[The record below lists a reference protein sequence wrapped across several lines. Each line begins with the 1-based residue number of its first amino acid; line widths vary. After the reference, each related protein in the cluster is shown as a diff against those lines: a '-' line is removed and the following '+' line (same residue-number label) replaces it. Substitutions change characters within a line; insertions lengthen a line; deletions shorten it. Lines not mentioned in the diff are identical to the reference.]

1 MGEAVIRTG
10 IGTLIVSALMVCPV
24 ATLHGQDKADATSPP
39 KNAPAHH
46 PANNNHPHHR
56 AGEWLQQHGHLA
68 PDQQQKALDN
78 DPDFKKLPPQRQEQL
93 REQLRKFSS
102 LPPEQQKQ
110 WLNRIQFME
119 SLTPEQRQRL
129 RAANQ
134 HFQGLPQERKMM
146 VRTALRHL
154 RQMDPQ
160 GREQVFQS
168 QQFRDTFS
176 EDEQGL
182 LRNLAEISP
191 PSPLK

>member
-1 MGEAVIRTG
+1 MIRTG
-10 IGTLIVSALMVCPV
+10 IGVLILSALVVCPA
-24 ATLHGQDKADATSPP
+24 ATLYGQDKADTPPAP
-39 KNAPAHH
+39 KNAHRA
-46 PANNNHPHHR
+46 ANHPDHR

-78 DPDFKKLPPQRQEQL
+78 DPEFKKLQPQRQEQL

-102 LPPEQQKQ
+102 LPPAQQKQ
-110 WLNRIQFME
+110 WLTRIQFME

-134 HFQGLPQERKMM
+134 HFQGLPQDRKVM

-154 RQMDPQ
+154 RQMDPP

-191 PSPLK
+191 PAPLK

>member
-1 MGEAVIRTG
+1 MS
-10 IGTLIVSALMVCPV
+10 TLMACPA
-24 ATLHGQDKADATSPP
+24 ATLCGQEKADTPSPP
-39 KNAPAHH
+39 KSAPARR
-46 PANNNHPHHR
+46 PAANNHPNHR
-56 AGEWLQQHGHLA
+56 AGEWLQQHGHLS
-68 PDQQQKALDN
+68 PDQQQKALED
-78 DPDFKKLPPQRQEQL
+78 DPEFKKLPPQRQEQL
-93 REQLRKFSS
+93 RAQLRKFSS
-102 LPPEQQKQ
+102 LTPEQQKQ
-110 WLNRIQFME
+110 LLNRIQFME
-119 SLTPEQRQRL
+119 SLTPEQRQHL

-134 HFQGLPQERKMM
+134 HFQGLPEDRKKM

-182 LRNLAEISP
+182 LRNLSEISP

>member
-1 MGEAVIRTG
+1 
-10 IGTLIVSALMVCPV
+10 
-24 ATLHGQDKADATSPP
+24 
-39 KNAPAHH
+39 
-46 PANNNHPHHR
+46 
-56 AGEWLQQHGHLA
+56 
-68 PDQQQKALDN
+68 
-78 DPDFKKLPPQRQEQL
+78 
-93 REQLRKFSS
+93 
-102 LPPEQQKQ
+102 
-110 WLNRIQFME
+110 ME
-119 SLTPEQRQRL
+119 SLSPEQRQRL

-182 LRNLAEISP
+182 LRNLSEISP
-191 PSPLK
+191 PAPAK